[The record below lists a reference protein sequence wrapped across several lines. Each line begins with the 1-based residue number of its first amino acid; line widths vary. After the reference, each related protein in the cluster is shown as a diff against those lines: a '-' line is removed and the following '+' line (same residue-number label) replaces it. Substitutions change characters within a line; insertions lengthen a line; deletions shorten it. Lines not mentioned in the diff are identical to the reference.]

1 MRWMDSPFP
10 NMGQSPSSTHCP
22 RMDIALDPSTSQSF
36 DWGSR
41 PGKLL
46 GVELIYRDL
55 TEWAK
60 HGVLLLNT
68 SLTVRAH
75 EVSQVHSYLLS
86 ISSRPIASIPK
97 LISILMS
104 NLSVLELIDRPDH
117 TQVKVGN
124 HLQLQS

>member
-1 MRWMDSPFP
+1 
-10 NMGQSPSSTHCP
+10 
-22 RMDIALDPSTSQSF
+22 MDIALDPSISLSF
-36 DWGSR
+36 IRGSR
-41 PGKLL
+41 RDKFLRI
-46 GVELIYRDL
+46 ELIFRDL

-75 EVSQVHSYLLS
+75 EVSQTHSYLLS

-97 LISILMS
+97 LISTLMS
-104 NLSVLELIDRPDH
+104 NLSVLGLIDRPDL

-124 HLQLQS
+124 HLQPQS